1 MWHESCNGFYK
12 RYFYNMKIITNL
24 GNIFDSTATII
35 AHQCNGIGVMGSG
48 VAKEVKERYPRV
60 FKKYKQAIDS
70 DLLKLGSCQ
79 VVAVDET
86 KTKFVANLCGQW
98 NFGSDGKRYTS
109 YDAIYN
115 ALEKLADYC
124 VKKSIKSVAFPYK
137 MSSDRGG
144 ASWDVVFAMIQDV
157 FKDNEEII
165 IEIWKYNGKK

>member
-1 MWHESCNGFYK
+1 
-12 RYFYNMKIITNL
+12 MKIVNYN

-79 VVAVDET
+79 VVAVDEI

-109 YDAIYN
+109 YDAIYS
-115 ALEKLADYC
+115 ALEKLSDYC
-124 VKKSIKSVAFPYK
+124 VKKNIKSVAFPYK

-165 IEIWKYNGKK
+165 IEIWKYDGRK

>member
-1 MWHESCNGFYK
+1 
-12 RYFYNMKIITNL
+12 MKINNKL

-35 AHQCNGIGVMGSG
+35 AHQVNGQAVMGSG
-48 VAKEVKERYPRV
+48 IAKQVKDRYPRV
-60 FKKYKQAIDS
+60 FEKYKHACEN

-109 YDAIYN
+109 YDAIYI
-115 ALEKLADYC
+115 ALEKLSDYC
-124 VKKSIKSVAFPYK
+124 VKKNIKSVAFPYK

-165 IEIWKYNGKK
+165 IEIWKYDGKK